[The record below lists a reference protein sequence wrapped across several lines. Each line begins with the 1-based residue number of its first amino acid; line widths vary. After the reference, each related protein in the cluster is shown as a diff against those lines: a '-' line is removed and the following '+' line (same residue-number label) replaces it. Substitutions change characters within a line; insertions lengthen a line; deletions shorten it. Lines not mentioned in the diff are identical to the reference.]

1 MSVSELNSLTE
12 SSLRPINKL
21 FDYIRNHD
29 WKNFMDT
36 LLSDD
41 TIDVNVRDIYS
52 NHLLSYAVRF
62 NRLDIVS
69 ALLDKSAHYDIVDRM
84 ERSILYDAIELGFN
98 SITIKLLEAS
108 EQNIGIMITDIRDLN
123 GNIPLHYAIK
133 FKRPEIVEML
143 IKFKSNPYTIDAEG
157 YNSLHLA
164 VRSGITEIVK
174 SIADIMTNLDT
185 KTTHGETALHI
196 AINYQYNAIAEFL
209 LREGASPNIVDSEN
223 EFSPL
228 HYAVGW
234 DNIKVVMLLLQ
245 KDADP
250 NIQDIYGNTPLMY
263 CIKEDYE
270 KCFDYILA
278 YFKSEKSA
286 KSKSELSSRSKSKYK
301 LNFNL
306 WNIDGKT
313 LLHEVLENYT
323 NADKVNEKINYIN
336 QLINESGM
344 SIQDNQGNTC
354 MHYLIA
360 LNLWEKYT
368 DILKTKKINIFA
380 KNSNG
385 DAVIDLVYTDD
396 VHNKEKSRQYN
407 KLLDIVTDS
416 YINVLHRERKN
427 WTNELDKICSRDLS
441 ELTDKEKQY
450 ITDSAK
456 FNKNISNENV
466 KTECFMLIRNKLKGD
481 VKRYREG
488 KLEYCQRSYPTE
500 NVKCVDVKEG
510 LMLDVCTFTG
520 SLLDVLIGLMYLLK
534 KHSNACTTLGKNHTP
549 NDDMCKFY
557 KSMGLI
563 MNGRC
568 EFINFEIV
576 WIDYKLYMIDDF
588 STLFSSCVNSKARF
602 VIIPIGIEMKS
613 GSHANYLIYDKT
625 IKEIERFEP
634 HGGTTPIG
642 FNYNSSRLDD
652 ILEEYFKSIDKDIK
666 YIRPQEY
673 IPKIGF
679 QLMDSQ
685 EEKQKRIGDPGGFCA
700 LWSIWYVDQRLTYTT
715 FDRDELIKSLFE
727 NIKSQG
733 ISYRNLIRNYSRN
746 IITERDKYL
755 KMVDIDINDWLND
768 NYTYTQ
774 LDKFIAILTTE
785 LNTCCTIKK

>member
-1 MSVSELNSLTE
+1 MSISEKNAE
-12 SSLRPINKL
+12 INNPINKL
-21 FDYIRNHD
+21 FEYIRNHD
-29 WKNFMDT
+29 WKNFKDI
-36 LLSDD
+36 LSSDD
-41 TIDVNVRDIYS
+41 AIDVNVRDIHS
-52 NHLLSYAVRF
+52 NHLLAYAVRF
-62 NRLDIVS
+62 NRLDIVTI
-69 ALLDKSAHYDIVDRM
+69 LLDRGAHYDIVDRM
-84 ERSILYDAIELGFN
+84 ERSILYDAIELSFN
-98 SITIKLLEAS
+98 SIVIKLLETS
-108 EQNIGIMITDIRDLN
+108 DQNIGIMITDIRDLN

-133 FKRPEIVEML
+133 FKHPEIVDMM
-143 IKFKSNPYTIDAEG
+143 IKYKSNPYTIDAEG

-164 VRSGITEIVK
+164 VRSGVFEIVK
-174 SIADIMTNLDT
+174 SVASNMTNLDT
-185 KTTHGETALHI
+185 KTSHGETALHI
-196 AINYQYNAIAEFL
+196 AINYQYNTIAEFL
-209 LREGASPNIVDSEN
+209 LNENASANIVDSES

-234 DNIKVVMLLLQ
+234 DNINIVKLLL
-245 KDADP
+245 KKGADP

-270 KCFDYILA
+270 NCFDHIIS
-278 YFKSEKSA
+278 YFTTTNKNNNTDKTN
-286 KSKSELSSRSKSKYK
+286 KYDI
-301 LNFNL
+301 NFNL

-313 LLHEVLENYT
+313 LLHEALENYES
-323 NADKVNEKINYIN
+323 EKTKYVD
-336 QLINESGM
+336 QLINNSGV
-344 SIQDNQGNTC
+344 SIQDNNGDTA
-354 MHYLIA
+354 MHYLIG
-360 LNLWEKYT
+360 LNIWENYS

-380 KNSNG
+380 KNSAG
-385 DAVIDLVYTDD
+385 IAVVDLIYTDD
-396 VHNKEKSRQYN
+396 VRDKDKFRQYN
-407 KLLDIVTDS
+407 KLLDIVTES
-416 YINVLHRERKN
+416 YINMLRREKKT

-441 ELTDKEKQY
+441 ELTDKEKRY
-450 ITDSAK
+450 ITDSTK
-456 FNKNISNENV
+456 SNKDISNDDV

-488 KLEYCQRSYPTE
+488 KLEYCQRSYPIE
-500 NVKCVDVKEG
+500 NIRCVDITEG

-520 SLLDVLIGLMYLLK
+520 SLLDVLIGLMFLLK
-534 KHSNACTTLGKNHTP
+534 KHPNACTTLGKNHAP

-576 WIDYKLYMIDDF
+576 WVDYKLYMIDK
-588 STLFSSCVNSKARF
+588 FSSLFNACINSKARF
-602 VIIPIGIEMKS
+602 VIIPVGIEMKS

-642 FNYNSSRLDD
+642 FNYNSHRLDD

-666 YIRPQEY
+666 YIRPQDY

-700 LWSIWYVDQRLTYTT
+700 LWSIWYVDQRLTYST
-715 FDRDELIKSLFE
+715 FDRNELIKSLFE

-746 IITERDKYL
+746 IIAERDKFL
-755 KMVDIDINDWLND
+755 KMIDININDWLND

-774 LDKFIAILTTE
+774 LDKFIAILTSE
-785 LNTCCTIKK
+785 LNTCCVANK